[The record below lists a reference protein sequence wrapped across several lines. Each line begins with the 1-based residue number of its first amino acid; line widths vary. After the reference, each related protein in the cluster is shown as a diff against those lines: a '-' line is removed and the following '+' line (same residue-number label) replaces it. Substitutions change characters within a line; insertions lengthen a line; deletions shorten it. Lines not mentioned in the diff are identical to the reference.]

1 MTSIFTTS
9 PANPSAH
16 LTHFAQAL
24 TDARLLLCSNL
35 QAQKRQL
42 RYNGSSLRGC
52 RQVVRPQLPKLVSAG
67 SNPVTRSSALHGR
80 RSQVCCGAFLR
91 PIFYWF
97 WFPLLVFTGLVKP
110 LATYYACP
118 PISLPAST
126 AVLLLARLMS
136 KLLACQ
142 TCSQGFSALGQRVT
156 PLPRHLSLRA
166 WRPYGLLT
174 RLMSKACRSLPTAK
188 AHATEKPRLLHEEET
203 GFWGGRAKRSHSGSP
218 GCCGQWQ
225 LAGAAA

>member
-118 PISLPAST
+118 PISLPTST
-126 AVLLLARLMS
+126 AA
-136 KLLACQ
+136 
-142 TCSQGFSALGQRVT
+142 
-156 PLPRHLSLRA
+156 
-166 WRPYGLLT
+166 GLLT